1 VVELAPK
8 GSLWD
13 STILSRVNSATTFYA
28 FNLRVSAEICVP
40 INLKIRVIPIKDRE
54 EIKKVKSSSRILVEL
69 LGLLEKKILPGITT
83 LELDRIAFDFIK
95 RKGAKSAFKGYRNY
109 PATLCTS
116 VNQVV
121 VHGIPSSYR
130 LKEGDVVG
138 VDVGVCLDHYY
149 ADVTR
154 TFAVGEISPQVAK
167 FLEVA
172 KESLKVG
179 ISRAVVEN
187 HLSDISNA
195 IENYVKKNG
204 YSVVH
209 EFVGHGVGRELHE
222 EPEIPNF
229 GPPGEGPLLKAGM
242 IFAIEPMVNIG
253 GSGVRILED
262 GWTTVTKDGKLS
274 AHFED
279 TVLISENGPEILTC
293 C

>member
-1 VVELAPK
+1 M
-8 GSLWD
+8 
-13 STILSRVNSATTFYA
+13 
-28 FNLRVSAEICVP
+28 
-40 INLKIRVIPIKDRE
+40 
-54 EIKKVKSSSRILVEL
+54 
-69 LGLLEKKILPGITT
+69 
-83 LELDRIAFDFIK
+83 
-95 RKGAKSAFKGYRNY
+95 
-109 PATLCTS
+109 
-116 VNQVV
+116 
-121 VHGIPSSYR
+121 
-130 LKEGDVVG
+130 
-138 VDVGVCLDHYY
+138 
-149 ADVTR
+149 
-154 TFAVGEISPQVAK
+154 
-167 FLEVA
+167 
-172 KESLKVG
+172 
-179 ISRAVVEN
+179 
-187 HLSDISNA
+187 
-195 IENYVKKNG
+195 KKNG